1 MSATGADDRG
11 AATHVP
17 SVSLTPD
24 FVAPRARPPWT
35 GAGTTARTRR
45 ALGAAFSL
53 GAALSLVVLVLY
65 PLTAIL
71 IQSVLPDLFAV
82 PARLTPSFAPFARAF
97 GSPEVYGAML
107 NTLGLG
113 LAVAA
118 LGTLGGA
125 ALAVLLL
132 RTDLPGRRAFDG
144 LVWITLFTPT
154 YLVALAWE
162 LLFSR
167 GGFIDNTVAP
177 LPDGVIAAIF
187 SPVGLTVLLALHH
200 FPFAYL
206 AVGAALRGLGSEYED
221 AARMVGAGSLRRWLR
236 VNGPLLAPTLAAGAL
251 IIFAEAI
258 SDYGTA
264 ATIALQANFNLM
276 TYELYAA
283 INSSPVDFA
292 LCAALALILVVA
304 IAGALLLQARL
315 LRTRSYQVITGRT
328 RRARPVALGVWRY
341 PAAALVALVFVAALL
356 LPLAATIAMSFMRN
370 IANGLTS
377 GNLSWINYQTVLD
390 ASGEALP
397 ALERSAFL
405 ALATATIAALL
416 GAAVAYVVERTRLP
430 GRGLLRLATVVT
442 LALPGV
448 VLAVGYIF
456 AWNQPWM
463 SRVLGVT
470 PYGTIGLLLAA
481 YVAVALPFSARLATG
496 ALAQVGDHL
505 LEAARLAGAGT
516 AHVFA
521 RIILPLV
528 ATALL
533 STWILVFTHTIFEL
547 PASELLQPPGQPP
560 LSVRIVAQYTNGTQ
574 GPGTAMTIVA
584 LLVVAGAALVVAVA
598 ARFLRARGGGTGV
611 RRGL

>member
-1 MSATGADDRG
+1 MSAADTDDRG
-11 AATHVP
+11 VATHAP
-17 SVSLTPD
+17 SVSLTPN
-24 FVAPRARPPWT
+24 FVAPRARPPGT

-65 PLTAIL
+65 PLAAIL

-97 GSPEVYGAML
+97 GSPEVYGAMI

-132 RTDLPGRRAFDG
+132 RTDLPGRHAFDG

-221 AARMVGAGSLRRWLR
+221 AARMVGAGPLRRWLR
-236 VNGPLLAPTLAAGAL
+236 VNGPLLAPALAAGAL

-292 LCAALALILVVA
+292 LCAALALILVIA
-304 IAGALLLQARL
+304 IAVALLLQARL
-315 LRTRSYQVITGRT
+315 LRTRS
-328 RRARPVALGVWRY
+328 
-341 PAAALVALVFVAALL
+341 
-356 LPLAATIAMSFMRN
+356 
-370 IANGLTS
+370 
-377 GNLSWINYQTVLD
+377 
-390 ASGEALP
+390 
-397 ALERSAFL
+397 
-405 ALATATIAALL
+405 
-416 GAAVAYVVERTRLP
+416 
-430 GRGLLRLATVVT
+430 
-442 LALPGV
+442 
-448 VLAVGYIF
+448 
-456 AWNQPWM
+456 
-463 SRVLGVT
+463 
-470 PYGTIGLLLAA
+470 
-481 YVAVALPFSARLATG
+481 
-496 ALAQVGDHL
+496 
-505 LEAARLAGAGT
+505 
-516 AHVFA
+516 
-521 RIILPLV
+521 
-528 ATALL
+528 
-533 STWILVFTHTIFEL
+533 
-547 PASELLQPPGQPP
+547 
-560 LSVRIVAQYTNGTQ
+560 
-574 GPGTAMTIVA
+574 
-584 LLVVAGAALVVAVA
+584 
-598 ARFLRARGGGTGV
+598 
-611 RRGL
+611 